1 MKKLICSVLILFIFI
16 PINSFSSE
24 IKGLGISYDQIVN
37 NISKYF
43 VMNKDSVDGQDRYMG
58 QSTNKLMILEIIGK
72 KQNLNQVSL
81 VLPISDSDPQALMEN
96 TAVVL
101 IFLKNILPNYPK
113 AYEWVLTTT
122 SKREKVYGNKVIT
135 VIPIKQI
142 GSMSIT
148 VTPK

>member
-1 MKKLICSVLILFIFI
+1 MKKLICSMLILFIFI

-24 IKGLGISYDQIVN
+24 KKGLGISYDQIVN

-43 VMNKDSVDGQDRYMG
+43 VLYKDSVDGQDRYMG

-72 KQNLNQVSL
+72 KQNVNQVSL

-101 IFLKNILPNYPK
+101 IFLKNILPEYPK

-148 VTPK
+148 ATPK